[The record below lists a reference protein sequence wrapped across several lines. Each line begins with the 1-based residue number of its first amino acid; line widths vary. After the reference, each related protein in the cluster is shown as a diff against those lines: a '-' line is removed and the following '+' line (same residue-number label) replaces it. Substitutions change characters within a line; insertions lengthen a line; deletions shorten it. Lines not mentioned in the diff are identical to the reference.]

1 MSEVVF
7 NFNEF
12 SQISSACWT
21 QMVVLQVVSFQ
32 GLRKQ
37 CIGIIFFPEKKLLI
51 ENTYF
56 FFPRTFQDTSI
67 VKRGKIRWK
76 CNKTHLCAGL

>member
-51 ENTYF
+51 ENTYYF
-56 FFPRTFQDTSI
+56 FSQDIPRYQYCE
-67 VKRGKIRWK
+67 KRQ
-76 CNKTHLCAGL
+76 NKVEV